1 MYYRSVPVR
10 EQGIC
15 ISQGDGTMKKK
26 LLASAIVLALLPG
39 TCSTSMYQ
47 QLGFSG
53 DGFDLSAKYLLRF
66 SGGED
71 PPPEKE
77 GGGGEDPPDGNDP
90 PNAT

>member
-1 MYYRSVPVR
+1 
-10 EQGIC
+10 
-15 ISQGDGTMKKK
+15 MKKK